1 MIKKLQ
7 GGLIKLGYND
17 FIIENNV
24 LIYPKPTIS
33 VRGVKRYNDEL
44 LIVAIHKHGL
54 RSVIESMYNNKIIL
68 CL

>member
-7 GGLIKLGYND
+7 GGLIKKGYND
-17 FIIENNV
+17 FIIENDV
-24 LIYPKPTIS
+24 LIYPRPIIS
-33 VRGVKRYNDEL
+33 VKGVKRYNDEL

-54 RSVIESMYNNKIIL
+54 KSVIESMYNNKIIL